1 MEIWDKVEIIG
12 IGLEKEET
20 QKFKEN
26 LKKELDNR
34 KKDNEQEIKIIDN
47 VPTFVINTIPTKLRK
62 KARKIL
68 GGINE
73 KI

>member
-20 QKFKEN
+20 EKFKEN
-26 LKKELDNR
+26 LKELDNR
-34 KKDNEQEIKIIDN
+34 KKDTKQEIKIIDN
-47 VPTFVINTIPTKLRK
+47 VPTFVINTIPSKLRK
-62 KARKIL
+62 KARKIV

>member
-1 MEIWDKVEIIG
+1 MEIWDKVEILG

-20 QKFKEN
+20 EKFKEN

-47 VPTFVINTIPTKLRK
+47 VPTFVINTIPSRFKDRTYDRRK
-62 KARKIL
+62 N
-68 GGINE
+68 GIY
-73 KI
+73 